1 MNKKIFLLGAAL
13 LSMTACDLD
22 VFPTGSMTQ
31 GQMSE
36 SKSAPEYATNAN
48 YAFFKD
54 GDPYAKGT
62 DAGNTYIRHYFQM
75 AEFPADNTTLSGRT
89 EDVLY
94 QITCLKNNSS
104 LSNIQA
110 FWYFAYRIISG
121 ANGVITTVK
130 DGESAET
137 DQLKGENYFIR
148 AVCELH
154 LATLYCKPYVLGRE
168 NLGIV
173 IRTGDNTAETKR
185 ATVGETY
192 DQIVEDLKNA
202 IRLMNRSRGD
212 KGYATKEAAQGLLSR
227 VYLYMNMNKE
237 VIDIVDEMLGGADPL
252 SKLETG
258 EGYKTYFAN
267 TRTSKETLWCV
278 ALQADESKGQ
288 EMMGSMYLKD
298 GTGWGEVYCS
308 DPLLN
313 LYERYPSDLRYSNYI
328 LPQYKHD
335 GTKQVSFAIPSDDDC
350 RLSAYAET
358 KQNADGKYTFSY
370 DKKNYIVE
378 TEKINGM
385 GQPDESGEYENMFIT
400 YNGEKIN
407 ARVTD
412 AIENRS
418 GYTFLMYY
426 MSKFGYQD
434 GDPMLCSPA
443 MIRWGEVILNRAEAY
458 AKLGQDQKA
467 LDDVNVIRTRAEIPS
482 EGMFS
487 MSNMHGYT
495 DVLDIVLDERRLELA
510 FEGHRMFDMYR
521 NKRSINRKFAGV
533 QPWEIVNYDDPRT
546 ILPIPYNEI
555 TVSHITQNEGF

>member
-13 LSMTACDLD
+13 LSMTACNLD

-227 VYLYMNMNKE
+227 VYLYMNMNQE

-278 ALQADESKGQ
+278 ALQADESKGL

-298 GTGWGEVYCS
+298 GVGWGEVYCS

-418 GYTFLMYY
+418 GHTFLMYY

-467 LDDVNVIRTRAEIPS
+467 LDDVNVIRIRAEIPS

-495 DVLDIVLDERRLELA
+495 DVLDVVLDERRLELA

-521 NKRSINRKFAGV
+521 NKRSINRKFAGA

>member
-1 MNKKIFLLGAAL
+1 MKARHFIFGAVL
-13 LSMTACDLD
+13 LSITACDLD

-75 AEFPADNTTLSGRT
+75 AEYPADNSTLSGRT

-94 QITCLKNNSS
+94 EITCLKNNSS

-130 DGESAET
+130 DGESPET

-154 LATLYCKPYVLGRE
+154 LATLFCKPYTSGRE

-173 IRTGDNTAETKR
+173 LRTGDNTAEIKR
-185 ATVGETY
+185 VTVGETY
-192 DQIVEDLKNA
+192 DQIVDDLKNA

-227 VYLYMNMNKE
+227 VYLYMEMNQE
-237 VIDIVDEMLGGADPL
+237 VVDLVDEMLSGADPI
-252 SKLETG
+252 SKLEIG

-278 ALQADESKGQ
+278 ALQPDESKGQ

-308 DPLLN
+308 DPLCN
-313 LYERYPSDLRYSNYI
+313 LYERYPADIRYSTYI
-328 LPQYKHD
+328 LPQYKGD
-335 GTKQVSFAIPSDDDC
+335 GKKQVSFPIPGEDDC
-350 RLSAYAET
+350 RLTAYAEAKLNT
-358 KQNADGKYTFSY
+358 EGKYAFTY
-370 DKKNYIVE
+370 GGKNYVVE

-385 GQPDESGEYENMFIT
+385 GQPDANGEYDNMYVN

-407 ARVTD
+407 ARVTES
-412 AIENRS
+412 IENRS
-418 GYTFLMYY
+418 GYTFLMYF
-426 MSKFGYQD
+426 MSKFSYQD

-458 AKLGQDQKA
+458 AKLGNDKEA
-467 LDDVNVIRTRAEIPS
+467 LDDVNIIRKRAEIPE

-487 MSNMHGYT
+487 LSNMHGYGS
-495 DVLDIVLDERRLELA
+495 VLDVVLDERRLELA
-510 FEGHRMFDMYR
+510 FEGHRMFDVYR
-521 NKRSINRKFAGV
+521 NKRAMDRRFAGV
-533 QPWEIVNYDDPRT
+533 QPWEVVRYDDPRT

-555 TVSHITQNEGF
+555 TVSHIPQNDGF